1 MQPVGDQELLG
12 LAAALLSMGTAGVV
26 SSLAEVDDAAT
37 DEVMVALHAA
47 LRRGAGLG
55 EALHAAR
62 TAAASD
68 GVPAATAASFTTMG
82 T

>member
-1 MQPVGDQELLG
+1 

-37 DEVMVALHAA
+37 VEVMVALHAR
-47 LRRGAGLG
+47 LRSGGGLG
-55 EALHAAR
+55 DALLAAR
-62 TAAASD
+62 TLAAGD
-68 GVPAATAASFTTMG
+68 PVLAATAASFTVVG